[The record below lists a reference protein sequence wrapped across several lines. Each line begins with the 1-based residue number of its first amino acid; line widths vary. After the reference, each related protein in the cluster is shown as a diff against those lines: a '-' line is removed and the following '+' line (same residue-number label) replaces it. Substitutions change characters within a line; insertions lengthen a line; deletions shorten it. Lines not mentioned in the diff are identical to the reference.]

1 MEVFEF
7 ALQMEKDGEAFYR
20 ELAQKAGRTS
30 GVGRILTI
38 LANAEVKHYAAIQA
52 MQQEQFGYTR
62 QLIMDEAKNIFQE
75 IRDSGVKT
83 FDLEGKQL
91 EAYRTAQE
99 LEKKSRDYY
108 LLQAEEMKNS
118 PAAEIFATLAAE
130 EERHYELLDSIAE
143 FVSRPERWLENA
155 EFTKLEEY

>member
-20 ELAQKAGRTS
+20 DLARKAGPNS

-38 LANAEVKHYAAIQA
+38 LANAEVKHYAAIEA
-52 MQQEQFGYTR
+52 MQKEQFGYSR
-62 QLIMDEAKNIFQE
+62 QLIMEEAKNIFQE
-75 IRDSGVKT
+75 IRDSGQKT

-99 LEKKSRDYY
+99 LEQKSRDYY

-118 PAAEIFATLAAE
+118 PAGEIFATLAAE
-130 EERHYELLDSIAE
+130 EERHYDLLDSIAE